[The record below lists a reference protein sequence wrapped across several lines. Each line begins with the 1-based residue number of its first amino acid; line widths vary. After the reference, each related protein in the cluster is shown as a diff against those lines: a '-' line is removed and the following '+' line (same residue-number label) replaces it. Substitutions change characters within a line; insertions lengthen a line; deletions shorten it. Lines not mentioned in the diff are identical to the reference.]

1 MSRKHYVRTA
11 SILKNTVENYDD
23 RRRLA
28 REFAAMFREDNAS
41 FDYSRF
47 MAACNVEV
55 W

>member
-11 SILKNTVENYDD
+11 EILKGVEDYDD

-28 REFAAMFREDNAS
+28 REFAVMFKADNS
-41 FDYSRF
+41 HFDYGRF
-47 MAACNVEV
+47 MAACGVEV

>member
-11 SILKNTVENYDD
+11 EILKEIEDYDD

-28 REFAAMFREDNAS
+28 REFAVMFKEDNDF